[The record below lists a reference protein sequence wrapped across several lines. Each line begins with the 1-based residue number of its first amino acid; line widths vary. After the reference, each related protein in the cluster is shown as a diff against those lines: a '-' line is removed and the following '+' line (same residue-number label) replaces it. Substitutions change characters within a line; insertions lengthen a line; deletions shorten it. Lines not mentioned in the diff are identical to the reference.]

1 MRCRYYAALTPLVRL
16 LVPWLAAAT
25 RVALG
30 AAGCKAGLSLRHTD
44 ERTAAVAA
52 AAVAAAEQA
61 TYYYIHPIHLAA
73 ALHPEQSLLD
83 IPTLPAADF

>member
-1 MRCRYYAALTPLVRL
+1 MRLV
-16 LVPWLAAAT
+16 VPWLAAAT

-30 AAGCKAGLSLRHTD
+30 AAGCKAGLSLRHAD
-44 ERTAAVAA
+44 ERTAAVVAA
-52 AAVAAAEQA
+52 AATEQA

-73 ALHPEQSLLD
+73 ALHPEQSVLD

>member
-1 MRCRYYAALTPLVRL
+1 MRL
-16 LVPWLAAAT
+16 LVPRLAAAT

-44 ERTAAVAA
+44 ERIAVTAAA
-52 AAVAAAEQA
+52 AAAEQA

>member
-1 MRCRYYAALTPLVRL
+1 MRLV
-16 LVPWLAAAT
+16 VPWLAAAT

-30 AAGCKAGLSLRHTD
+30 AAGCKAGLSLRHAD

-52 AAVAAAEQA
+52 AAEQA
-61 TYYYIHPIHLAA
+61 THYYVHPIPLAA
-73 ALHPEQSLLD
+73 APHPEQSVLD

>member
-1 MRCRYYAALTPLVRL
+1 MTAARRWRRSLQSPPL
-16 LVPWLAAAT
+16 LVPRLAAAT

-44 ERTAAVAA
+44 ERTAVATA
-52 AAVAAAEQA
+52 AAAEQA

>member
-1 MRCRYYAALTPLVRL
+1 MRLV
-16 LVPWLAAAT
+16 VPRLAAAT

-44 ERTAAVAA
+44 ERTAAV
-52 AAVAAAEQA
+52 AEQA

>member
-1 MRCRYYAALTPLVRL
+1 MRL
-16 LVPWLAAAT
+16 LVPRLAAAT

-44 ERTAAVAA
+44 ERTAAAA
-52 AAVAAAEQA
+52 AAAAEQA
-61 TYYYIHPIHLAA
+61 TYYIHPIHLAA

-83 IPTLPAADF
+83 ILTLPAADF

>member
-1 MRCRYYAALTPLVRL
+1 MRLV
-16 LVPWLAAAT
+16 VPWLAAAT

-44 ERTAAVAA
+44 ERTA
-52 AAVAAAEQA
+52 AAAEQA

>member
-1 MRCRYYAALTPLVRL
+1 MRL

-44 ERTAAVAA
+44 ERTAAAV
-52 AAVAAAEQA
+52 AVAAATKQA

>member
-1 MRCRYYAALTPLVRL
+1 MRLV
-16 LVPWLAAAT
+16 VPWLAAAT

-52 AAVAAAEQA
+52 AAEQA